1 MIGSSR
7 DHAHAPAYLSG
18 CGREADMLRGEEFSG
33 CLWMTQV
40 SPESR
45 VAQRNRPLVSLS
57 GFIARRRCVW
67 AVMTVVLLIAPPPP
81 VFLLLHIG
89 LLFSSSVTLQR

>member
-1 MIGSSR
+1 
-7 DHAHAPAYLSG
+7 
-18 CGREADMLRGEEFSG
+18 MLRGEEFSG

-45 VAQRNRPLVSLS
+45 VARRNRPLVSLS

-81 VFLLLHIG
+81 PCFCFYILVSCFPPQS
-89 LLFSSSVTLQR
+89 LFRDELTPTWSILWVVIVPPL